1 MNAPIYGWQSVELF
15 RRRAQHLELP
25 YCYYLD
31 MNDKPVLVQF
41 ATFSKDQ
48 KLEYADAKFIGQ
60 LKKFYKATKT
70 PL

>member
-1 MNAPIYGWQSVELF
+1 MYGWQSVELF
-15 RRRAQHLELP
+15 RRRAQYLELP

-41 ATFSKDQ
+41 VTFSKEQRLDFQ
-48 KLEYADAKFIGQ
+48 DAKFLGQ
-60 LKKFYKATKT
+60 LKRFYKASKT